1 MLNTK
6 IYYKQVLEEWLIS
19 KKKTIKTTTFYKY
32 QSVIEKNINPIL
44 GNIIFNLIIV
54 NINSITE
61 INKQYRNIDNPTD
74 VISFA
79 LEDDDTMKSPSE
91 IRILG
96 DIYICIEKVHQ
107 QAKEY
112 GHSFKRELSFLAIHG
127 LLHLLGYDHM
137 NEEDEKVMFNKQDDI
152 LDSFGIHRD

>member
-1 MLNTK
+1 MEIEIFNQTEENIDTELIELKNL
-6 IYYKQVLEEWLIS
+6 LEDFCKRE
-19 KKKTIKTTTFYKY
+19 
-32 QSVIEKNINPIL
+32 EL

-137 NEEDEKVMFNKQDDI
+137 NAEEEKIMFDKQEEV
-152 LDSFGIHRD
+152 LKYYGINR